1 MPTPNASA
9 KSVAL
14 RFGLY
19 TLVVA
24 AFLSALPLLGRR
36 DGDALPRAFLE
47 GGSLEWTQFGL
58 LVLAGTIL
66 VRGARADP
74 GSRELSLLLATLIAF
89 AAVREMDGPLD
100 GLLPWFGWKLGFVLL
115 VPAVWLVRRR
125 GGALRAQTAR
135 LVTSPA
141 CALLWAAFLVAVPV
155 AQLLGHGA
163 FLRALMGDA
172 YEFAVKQAIQ
182 ESAECVGYLLLVA
195 GSVEVVLAGRLRS
208 PPGADAA
215 EASARDGTSGRR

>member
-1 MPTPNASA
+1 
-9 KSVAL
+9 VAL

-24 AFLSALPLLGRR
+24 AFLSALPLLARR
-36 DGDALPRAFLE
+36 DGDALPGAFLE
-47 GGSLEWTQFGL
+47 GGPLEWTQFGL
-58 LVLAGTIL
+58 LVLAGAIL
-66 VRGARADP
+66 VRGALVDER
-74 GSRELSLLLATLIAF
+74 SREAAQMLALLIAF
-89 AAVREMDGPLD
+89 AAVRELDGLLD
-100 GLLPWFGWKLGFVLL
+100 GLLPWPGWKLGFVLL
-115 VPAVWLVRRR
+115 VPAVWLARRR
-125 GGALRAQTAR
+125 GDALRAQIAR

-141 CALLWAAFLVAVPV
+141 ACVLWAGFLVAVPV

-195 GSVEVVLAGRLRS
+195 GSIEVVLAGRG
-208 PPGADAA
+208 PPTSDADAP
-215 EASARDGTSGRR
+215 EAADASDASDASVRDGASGRC